1 MEIAMYA
8 LRLRRAMWMSLAL
21 AVSTAPSAAPPAG
34 APASTRTIPGTI
46 LFSRS
51 RLNPDTTLRNSSLWL
66 TNGTT
71 TRALTLPVDGVRYSA
86 ASWSPNG
93 TRIVFVRGRI
103 AARPDNRDD
112 IYVIDPDCGRP
123 RRLTSGVGSFDS
135 PVWGP
140 RNEIAFVSRY
150 GDHQC
155 LSLVD
160 AAGLNKRDLFCPTN
174 PSEAPTQVLRPIW
187 SADGSSLYVATGYS
201 VSRLDPTWRLLAYR
215 VNAATGATVLLADGI
230 LDAPQELEFAPD
242 GRNALFNSNGEIMR
256 IDLTRNTA
264 TSIGNGYSPRW
275 SKDGRRIAF
284 TGEVFEGG
292 PEFRYYQ
299 PLYVMNA
306 DGSNVRRVTRSRV
319 DNHAYFAA
327 DWSDDGVHLL
337 VNRRIYLDPS
347 LTIPREAL
355 RIINVD
361 TLEVTALPQGS
372 AAAGAWFER

>member
-1 MEIAMYA
+1 MYA

-34 APASTRTIPGTI
+34 EPASIGTIPGTI
-46 LFSRS
+46 LFTRS
-51 RLNPDTTLRNSSLWL
+51 RLNPDTTLRSNSLWL

-71 TRALTLPVDGVRYSA
+71 TRALTLPVDGVRYRA

-93 TRIVFVRGRI
+93 TRIAFVRGRI
-103 AARPDNRDD
+103 AASPNNRDD
-112 IYVIDPDCGRP
+112 VYVIDPDCGRL

-140 RNEIAFVSRY
+140 RNQIAFVSRY

-155 LSLVD
+155 LSLAD
-160 AAGLNKRDLFCPTN
+160 ADGGNKRDLFCPPN
-174 PSEAPTQVLRPIW
+174 PEEAPTQVLRPIW
-187 SADGSSLYVATGYS
+187 SADGASLYVATGYS
-201 VSRLDPTWRLLAYR
+201 VSRLDPTWHLLAYR

-242 GRNALFNSNGEIMR
+242 GRHALFNANGEIMR
-256 IDLTRNTA
+256 IDFASNTA

-306 DGSNVRRVTRSRV
+306 DGSNIRRVTRSRV
-319 DNHAYFAA
+319 DNHAYTAV

-337 VNRRIYLDPS
+337 VNRQIYLDPS
-347 LTIPREAL
+347 LTIPRVAL

-361 TLEVTALPQGS
+361 TRSVTSLPGGS
-372 AAAGAWFER
+372 AEPGAWFER